1 MNPKGHR
8 SWLDAI
14 GPTASRVAA
23 TEIEYSSG
31 AAAATAA
38 AGATTATAIVG
49 TNGIPRPHMNRSLLQ
64 NSPTKSSSSKGSPSV
79 GGSPSVPSSPFERD
93 TESSAQRKAAAA
105 ATKFHSKSNSID
117 QLLST
122 DTPSLKTSGSTG
134 SGGGGGGGDDGQN
147 KNETNSLTYTT
158 ATEQTGNSFRS
169 PSNAKDISSS
179 IVVDSPKVNQS
190 PSTDTPIVNQSP
202 TINTPV
208 FIRSQS
214 TYSIQVDDDSQ
225 NDDTNHQHFQ
235 TCDSPMTLQSGAAQD
250 MNFTFSTSPRKK
262 KGYSFGQTTTT
273 TTTTTTTGVVHDTSS
288 KKRFSSSGTT
298 GGSLVLN
305 PQSRYPSSTTKY
317 NYTKATASTTTST
330 VSKGKKDIINN
341 NNNSSSANDPYGTV
355 YKETTIIDD
364 SQQQQQQQQQQYR
377 REDPL
382 SAIRRVPIISAR
394 SEEAMRKHQVYD
406 MIVLCG
412 VVWCDMMSLM
422 WYDMT

>member
-23 TEIEYSSG
+23 TEIEYSSSSGGG
-31 AAAATAA
+31 AAAV
-38 AGATTATAIVG
+38 GATTATAIVG

-64 NSPTKSSSSKGSPSV
+64 NSPTKSSNSKGSPSV

-105 ATKFHSKSNSID
+105 AKFHSKSNSID

-122 DTPSLKTSGSTG
+122 DTPLKTSGSTG
-134 SGGGGGGGDDGQN
+134 SGGGGGGGGGDDGQN

-169 PSNAKDISSS
+169 PPNAKDIS
-179 IVVDSPKVNQS
+179 IVVDSPNVNQS

-202 TINTPV
+202 TINTPA
-208 FIRSQS
+208 FIKSQPA
-214 TYSIQVDDDSQ
+214 YSIQVDDDSQ
-225 NDDTNHQHFQ
+225 NDDTNNQHFQ

-250 MNFTFSTSPRKK
+250 MNFTFSTSSRK

-273 TTTTTTTGVVHDTSS
+273 TGVVNDTSS

-317 NYTKATASTTTST
+317 NYTKATASTTNST
-330 VSKGKKDIINN
+330 LSKSRKDVI
-341 NNNSSSANDPYGTV
+341 NNNSSSTNDPYDTAF
-355 YKETTIIDD
+355 KETNIIDD
-364 SQQQQQQQQQQYR
+364 SQQQQQQQQYR

-394 SEEAMRKHQVYD
+394 SEEAMRKHQVHN
-406 MIVLCG
+406 
-412 VVWCDMMSLM
+412 MMSLA
-422 WYDMT
+422 